1 MSNEMDFEDYYH
13 QQVAEIA
20 ALKEQIDNLVA
31 MVCVKDRLI
40 ASLSDR
46 LSRMT
51 VALDD
56 ALGIVRGMQ
65 GRKAE
70 LEAGL

>member
-20 ALKEQIDNLVA
+20 AFKEQIDNLVA
-31 MVCVKDRLI
+31 MVCGKDRQI

-65 GRKAE
+65 AHKAE